1 MKAVQLRQLLLLII
15 LVLAFL
21 LVVSAFIVTSSGF
34 AAAKPELAVLYAE
47 AGADAKKKDIIQYR
61 DDNVII
67 FGKEEIRADILVI
80 DGIITVNGT
89 VYGDVIGIRSDV
101 ILENSAV
108 VFGNII
114 CYQGDVRKESGS
126 TLAGDVIRFDE
137 DDVITVKYRDNTEYT
152 FPYHVFSDDDEIDVE
167 SYETISGDVILV
179 DGEISVR
186 GKIDGDIIALD
197 SDVEIIESA
206 AVDGHV
212 IAYDSE
218 CDIEDGAL
226 ITGVTIE
233 TEEIEDEDEDVEY
246 ADDREADIQR
256 SIERKYLN
264 RHDDVIRFFGDATIE
279 SNEIIEGEVVVMK
292 GTATL
297 RGEINGDVV
306 AIFGDVDIDS
316 SAYVSGNV
324 VSVGG
329 KIFKAPG
336 AYVGGD
342 VIRTTW
348 TGAKIYDDEDE
359 AWEDYDRERE
369 REREREYDRSHE
381 DRYYVDRW
389 SGEENE
395 LDDFLFRYNRVEGLF
410 LGFMAPKNRYERL
423 DRNHVKVFGH
433 AGYGFK
439 SKEARY
445 RVGIERWV
453 FNDFRFTIG
462 AEVFDL
468 TDTQDRWIM
477 PSFENTLAALLL
489 KEDFHDFYR
498 RVGFNAYARQN
509 LTENFRVEVG
519 YRKDKFYN

>member
-34 AAAKPELAVLYAE
+34 AAAEPGIAAALAE
-47 AGADAKKKDIIQYR
+47 AGVDSKKKDIIQYR

-67 FGKEEIRADILVI
+67 FDTEEIRADILVI
-80 DGIITVNGT
+80 DGIISVNGT

-101 ILENSAV
+101 ILENNAV

-126 TLAGDVIRFDE
+126 RLAGDVIRFDG
-137 DDVITVKYRDNTEYT
+137 DDVSTVKYRDSAEHA
-152 FPYHVFSDDDEIDVE
+152 FPYHIFNDDDEIDVE
-167 SYETISGDVILV
+167 SYETVGGDVILV
-179 DGEISVR
+179 DGDISVR
-186 GKIDGDIIALD
+186 GKIDGDIIALN

-212 IAYDSE
+212 IAYDCE
-218 CDIEDGAL
+218 CDIEEGEL

-233 TEEIEDEDEDVEY
+233 TEELEDEDEDVEY
-246 ADDREADIQR
+246 ADDREAEIQR
-256 SIERKYLN
+256 SIERKYLS
-264 RHDDVIRFFGDATIE
+264 RHDDVVRFFGDATIE

-329 KIFKAPG
+329 KINKSPG

-348 TGAKIYDDEDE
+348 TGAKGV
-359 AWEDYDRERE
+359 R
-369 REREREYDRSHE
+369 
-381 DRYYVDRW
+381 
-389 SGEENE
+389 
-395 LDDFLFRYNRVEGLF
+395 
-410 LGFMAPKNRYERL
+410 
-423 DRNHVKVFGH
+423 
-433 AGYGFK
+433 
-439 SKEARY
+439 
-445 RVGIERWV
+445 
-453 FNDFRFTIG
+453 
-462 AEVFDL
+462 
-468 TDTQDRWIM
+468 
-477 PSFENTLAALLL
+477 
-489 KEDFHDFYR
+489 
-498 RVGFNAYARQN
+498 
-509 LTENFRVEVG
+509 
-519 YRKDKFYN
+519 